1 MTEYPAPV
9 DWIRGKEKVG
19 QGFYKRCVEKMN
31 NNLFVDAAGLILEGG
46 DWGPGSPYGRMYDPK
61 TVQTINGKVIDIST
75 VRPRQGTPEGIC
87 MIVETDRETIPVH
100 LGPSWYFEKQDLKVA
115 PKDKVEVSG
124 SKISLDGKPAMI
136 AAEVRK
142 GDEVL
147 TLRDDT
153 GFPLWN
159 VWEHR

>member
-1 MTEYPAPV
+1 
-9 DWIRGKEKVG
+9 
-19 QGFYKRCVEKMN
+19 
-31 NNLFVDAAGLILEGG
+31 
-46 DWGPGSPYGRMYDPK
+46 
-61 TVQTINGKVIDIST
+61 
-75 VRPRQGTPEGIC
+75 
-87 MIVETDRETIPVH
+87 MIVETDHETIPVH
-100 LGPSWYFEKQDLKVA
+100 LGPTWYFENQDLKVA

-124 SKISLDGKPAMI
+124 SKISLVGKPAMI